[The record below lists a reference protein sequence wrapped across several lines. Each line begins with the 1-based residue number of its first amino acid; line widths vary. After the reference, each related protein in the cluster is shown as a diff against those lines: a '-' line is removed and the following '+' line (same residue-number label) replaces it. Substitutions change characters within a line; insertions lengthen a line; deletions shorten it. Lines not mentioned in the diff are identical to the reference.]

1 MFEMR
6 FQKDFCISGTKGS
19 IVPSQTPLNSAT
31 TRLLS
36 NTTLPV
42 PLHPLL
48 TGNCEEGDGDG
59 NGDQRDGD
67 DDQGD
72 RDGEEGDG
80 DDDQGDGDDDQGNG
94 DDAEGDEDGEVAD
107 GRVR

>member
-48 TGNCEEGDGDG
+48 TGNCDQG
-59 NGDQRDGD
+59 NGDG
-67 DDQGD
+67 
-72 RDGEEGDG
+72 
-80 DDDQGDGDDDQGNG
+80 DQGDGDGEEGNG
-94 DDAEGDEDGEVAD
+94 DGDGDENGDHWSLTRAMEM
-107 GRVR
+107 VRRAMEMC